1 MSKLSLFKEL
11 GGYNTI
17 TGKTRIV
24 CSDEFT
30 GTYASLR
37 DQNGGSWCRF
47 ENMGNHKAFTVKR
60 NGNKRYSWKHTEDE
74 EIIISQQINEYMSLN
89 NLKFTNGNSIYLIG
103 LYGPNNEKLMRPIR
117 QDIREFL
124 KIKSCVVCG
133 TNSQIEI
140 DHKNGLYNDERVLNS
155 KTQTIDDFQ
164 PLCKHCN
171 DQKRE
176 TINYSKRTGKR
187 YPATN
192 IPMMRRFGID
202 FVEGNDSYD
211 PSDINAMVGT
221 FWYDPVEFINS
232 IKE

>member
-1 MSKLSLFKEL
+1 MSKLSLFKDL
-11 GGYNTI
+11 GCYNAI

-24 CSDEFT
+24 CTDEFT
-30 GTYASLR
+30 GIYSPLK

-47 ENMGNHKAFTVKR
+47 ENMGKNKVYTYKR
-60 NGNKRYSWKHTEDE
+60 NGNRRSNWPLTDDE
-74 EIIISQQINEYMSLN
+74 EKEISSEIDNYMMIND
-89 NLKFTNGNSIYLIG
+89 LKFTNGNSIYLIG
-103 LYGPNNEKLMRPIR
+103 FYGSNNEKTNRPIR
-117 QDIREFL
+117 QDIRDNL

-192 IPMMRRFGID
+192 IPMIKRFGID
-202 FVEGNDSYD
+202 FVEGDDSYD

-221 FWYDPVEFINS
+221 FWYDPVYFMNKI
-232 IKE
+232 